1 MEIEYQH
8 LKIAITRNEAITIF
22 KALKFAA
29 FENIRT
35 GTNINE
41 NSYII
46 RNNLRNTKS
55 GKIKCEKSG
64 TSVANWPC
72 FKS

>member
-1 MEIEYQH
+1 MKTI
-8 LKIAITRNEAITIF
+8 KIPYTQDFQGYVVCPKCGRGIS
-22 KALKFAA
+22 LY
-29 FENIRT
+29 
-35 GTNINE
+35 E

-46 RNNLRNTKS
+46 RNHLRNTKS